1 MLSERPW
8 KLEMVVGLLA
18 AFLFA
23 MVFAGLVSLGLN
35 HFLPGRRFIQF
46 VINTFCFQG
55 LGLVLLQFFLSH
67 YDFTWGEFLG
77 FGKTRWLTVGQALLT
92 SLLVLPVAL
101 GLNSLS
107 ATLLT
112 KIDVAPI
119 EQISMQALQVS
130 VTLGQRIVFGIG
142 AIVLAP
148 IVEES
153 FFRGIFYP
161 TVKQLGYPRV
171 ALFGSS
177 LLFALIHFNLMTF
190 VPLFVLGL
198 VLVWLLE
205 TTDTVIAPIL
215 AHACFNGANFMIYLN
230 ESEISRWWQDLM
242 RALRPVG
249 ACALFT

>member
-8 KLEMVVGLLA
+8 KLESVVALLS

-23 MVFAGLVSLGLN
+23 MVFASLVSLGLN
-35 HFLPGRRFIQF
+35 YLIPGRRFVQF

-55 LGLVLLQFFLSH
+55 LGILLLQFFLSY
-67 YDFTWGEFLG
+67 YDVGWREFLG
-77 FGKTRWLTVGQALLT
+77 LNKIRWRIVARALVT
-92 SLLVLPVAL
+92 SILILPIAL

-112 KIDVAPI
+112 KINVAPV
-119 EQISMQALQVS
+119 EQISMQALQVT

-142 AIVLAP
+142 AILLAP

-161 TVKQLGYPRV
+161 TIKQLGYPRV

-190 VPLFVLGL
+190 VPLVVLGL

-205 TTDTVIAPIL
+205 TTDTLIAPIV
-215 AHACFNGANFMIYLN
+215 AHACFNGANFIIYLN
-230 ESEISRWWQDLM
+230 ESEISRWWDGLI
-242 RALRPVG
+242 RAVRPVE